1 LAGKGKPVHLGNKYQ
16 VESKK
21 GKVIQVASLTI
32 DQVGN
37 ILQVEVSTIRY
48 WEKEF
53 NEFLNINCPKGQRV
67 RYTEEHLEI
76 FGQIKELL
84 YNEQYTIKGAK
95 RRLEMERTLTSAL
108 GVEPNFKTTVF
119 FMFSAIIQELQKTRE
134 ESKKLAHQLE
144 LLRKEKEEVEE
155 RLTEEQQKS
164 LWKFLASKF
173 GT

>member
-1 LAGKGKPVHLGNKYQ
+1 M
-16 VESKK
+16 
-21 GKVIQVASLTI
+21 ASLTI

-37 ILQVEVSTIRY
+37 ILQVEVSTLRY

-53 NEFLNINCPKGQRV
+53 NDFLNINCPKGQRV
-67 RYTEEHLEI
+67 RYTEENLET
-76 FGQIKELL
+76 FLQIKELL

-108 GVEPNFKTTVF
+108 GIESNFKTTVF

-134 ESKKLAHQLE
+134 ESKKLSCQLE
-144 LLRKEKEEVEE
+144 LLRKEKEEVED

-164 LWKFLASKF
+164 LWKFLTSKF